1 VEAKGV
7 PASPYTHSAWIALS
21 NRVRERDGHCC
32 RNCGARANLQVH
44 HMLPAAAECTP
55 VLLATL
61 GYNGNPAESVK
72 ALLVP
77 LSGLLTLCERCH
89 DALTNC
95 RREERYEQAGPPVP
109 VAVEVMKRRLAVSEP
124 EPEPEPQ
131 AVLAEVR
138 QLGIVVVKVMVEAPP
153 VQAPKRT
160 FGSPVVPR
168 DVFDLGKQG
177 GKDNDGC

>member
-1 VEAKGV
+1 
-7 PASPYTHSAWIALS
+7 
-21 NRVRERDGHCC
+21 
-32 RNCGARANLQVH
+32 
-44 HMLPAAAECTP
+44 MLPVAAECTP

-89 DALTNC
+89 DALTNR

-109 VAVEVMKRRLAVSEP
+109 VAVEMMERRLAVP
-124 EPEPEPQ
+124 EPELEPEQQ
-131 AVLAEVR
+131 AVLPEVR
-138 QLGIVVVKVMVEAPP
+138 QLGTVVVRVVVEAPT
-153 VQAPKRT
+153 VQATKRT
-160 FGSPVVPR
+160 FGPPMVQR

-177 GKDNDGC
+177 GKGNDGC